1 MAQVVVEIA
10 GRSYSLACKE
20 GGEDH
25 LRLLAADLGAKAE
38 RLLDQLGPMNEPRL
52 LLMAALLLADELH
65 DQRTA
70 APAPALPVEAPLA
83 PVPAVVPAFDPAL
96 ADALSGL
103 ADRAEALARQLEG
116 SAAD

>member
-20 GGEDH
+20 GGESH

-38 RLLDQLGPMNEPRL
+38 RLLDQLGPMSEPRL

-65 DQRTA
+65 DERAGTA
-70 APAPALPVEAPLA
+70 APAPLP
-83 PVPAVVPAFDPAL
+83 PVSAFDPAL

-103 ADRAEALARQLEG
+103 ADRAEALARQLED

>member
-10 GRSYSLACKE
+10 GRSYSLACKD
-20 GGEDH
+20 GGEGH

-38 RLLDQLGPMNEPRL
+38 RLVDQLGPMNEPRL

-65 DQRTA
+65 DQRTGN
-70 APAPALPVEAPLA
+70 PATA
-83 PVPAVVPAFDPAL
+83 PVVPVPAFDPAL
-96 ADALSGL
+96 ADALTGL
-103 ADRAEALARQLEG
+103 ADRAEALARQLED